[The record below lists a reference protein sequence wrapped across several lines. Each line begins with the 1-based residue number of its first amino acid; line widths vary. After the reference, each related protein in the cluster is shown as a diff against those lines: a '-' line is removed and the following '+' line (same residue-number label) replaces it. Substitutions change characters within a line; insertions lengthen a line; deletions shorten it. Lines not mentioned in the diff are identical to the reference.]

1 MTRGNPFRSH
11 SSPAT
16 HKTSRWGDRIFLV
29 LTGIGAAGVIGV
41 LVAVGVVL
49 YYGALPIINRD
60 GLAFLT
66 NRVWNPEFNVYGIV
80 PFAAGTLITSAIAL
94 LISVPL
100 SIGAALFLTQ
110 HAPQWLREPIA
121 QVIQML
127 AAIPS
132 VIFGFWG
139 LIVIVPVMAS
149 TVNPALAQYLGW
161 TGLFG
166 GPTDIGTN
174 VLTASVVL
182 AIMTVPTITALSK
195 DSIQAVP
202 RTQTEAAIS
211 LGATDWEVSRNAVLP
226 YARGGIVAG
235 IVLGLGRALGET
247 MAVTLVIGNANVIP
261 NSFLGPGQTIA
272 SLIANDFFENF
283 NPLERPALLYAALVL
298 LVITLV
304 VNVGARLLLARFQRG
319 MGVKVE

>member
-1 MTRGNPFRSH
+1 MTRGNPFHTRTS
-11 SSPAT
+11 T
-16 HKTSRWGDRIFLV
+16 KTRKVSKWGDRTFLV
-29 LTGIGAAGVIGV
+29 LTGIGAAGVVGV

-49 YYGALPIINRD
+49 YYGALPLINRD
-60 GLAFLT
+60 GLSFLT
-66 NRVWNPEFNVYGIV
+66 NRIWDPENNVYGIL
-80 PFAAGTLITSAIAL
+80 PFAAGTLITSAVAL

-121 QVIQML
+121 QVVQML

-149 TVNPALAQYLGW
+149 TVNPALAHYLGW

-174 VLTASVVL
+174 ILTASIVL

-195 DSIQAVP
+195 DSIMAVP

-211 LGATDWEVSRNAVLP
+211 LGATDWEVSRRAILP

-235 IVLGLGRALGET
+235 VVLGLGRALGET
-247 MAVTLVIGNANVIP
+247 MAVTLVIGNSNGVP
-261 NSFLGPGQTIA
+261 NSFIAPGQTIA
-272 SLIANDFFENF
+272 SLIANDFFESF
-283 NPLERPALLYAALVL
+283 YALERPALVYAALVL
-298 LVITLV
+298 LVITLA
-304 VNVGARLLLARFQRG
+304 VNVLARFLLARFQRG
-319 MGVKVE
+319 MGAKVE